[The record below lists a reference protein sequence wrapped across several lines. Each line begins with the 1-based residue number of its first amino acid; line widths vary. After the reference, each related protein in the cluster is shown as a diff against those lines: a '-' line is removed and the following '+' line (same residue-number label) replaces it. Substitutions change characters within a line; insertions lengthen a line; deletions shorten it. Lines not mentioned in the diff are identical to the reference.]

1 MMRKVRRPLAATL
14 ATVAAA
20 TLGAALLAPG
30 GASAAPAATTSYRN
44 PVSQG
49 FADTF
54 ADPSL
59 IRGKDGFWYA
69 YGTSDPL
76 REGEGRP
83 HRIPIARSADL
94 VHWSHVADAFT
105 DATVPRWAEADARHL
120 GSRHPLRRRP
130 VPPLLRRHPDHG
142 HRRAGRQRDRHG
154 HRPHP
159 DRTVDGQRCPGRR
172 PAARRPGRGR
182 QLPVDLRPDGRHRH
196 RRQPV
201 AVLRLLLRRPV
212 HHQADRR
219 RHDGGRHARPGGH
232 RQQVRGLV
240 RRPPRRLLVPL
251 RLDRQLLCR
260 AHHRVQR
267 PGRALAQPPGPLRRP
282 AGRAA
287 DRLPRRRHPG
297 ADAERQPLGRRRA
310 QRGRHR
316 PGRPGLDRLPRD
328 RPGRPLPRRHGRHQ
342 RAADAAGP
350 PRLGRRLAHRARRPG
365 AQRGRRA
372 GPGDRG
378 PGRHGVLRGRLPGG
392 RARPARGR
400 PPPTPV
406 RRLPPFRRRR
416 HAC

>member
-94 VHWSHVADAFT
+94 VDWSHVADAFT
-105 DATVPRWAEADARHL
+105 DATVPPWAEADA
-120 GSRHPLRRRP
+120 GIWA
-130 VPPLLRRHPDHG
+130 PDIRYVDG
-142 HRRAGRQRDRHG
+142 QYRLYYVVTQTTATDERGRQRDRHG
-154 HRPHP
+154 HRPHA
-159 DRTVDGQRCPGRR
+159 DRPVDGQRRAGRR
-172 PAARRPGRGR
+172 PAARRPGRRR

-219 RHDGGRHARPGGH
+219 RHDGGRHARSRSPSTTSSRARTSSAATATGTSSP
-232 RQQVRGLV
+232 
-240 RRPPRRLLVPL
+240 RPPTAVPGPPPGTAS
-251 RLDRQLLCR
+251 RSGARAACR
-260 AHHRVQR
+260 A
-267 PGRALAQPPGPLRRP
+267 PTSTGRACR
-282 AGRAA
+282 
-287 DRLPRRRHPG
+287 
-297 ADAERQPLGRRRA
+297 
-310 QRGRHR
+310 
-316 PGRPGLDRLPRD
+316 
-328 RPGRPLPRRHGRHQ
+328 
-342 RAADAAGP
+342 
-350 PRLGRRLAHRARRPG
+350 
-365 AQRGRRA
+365 
-372 GPGDRG
+372 
-378 PGRHGVLRGRLPGG
+378 
-392 RARPARGR
+392 
-400 PPPTPV
+400 
-406 RRLPPFRRRR
+406 
-416 HAC
+416 